1 MPPEEIRRIGG
12 RQENLQ
18 RPFTSYS
25 DTRKEFLDM
34 DKESVD
40 PMEENLPLIKVTP
53 KHDPDAEITG
63 LTLTVPSW
71 VSSIERA
78 RNLANMN
85 AASAGAKSKL
95 EEALLAL
102 QEKVSEILSDI
113 REVH

>member
-1 MPPEEIRRIGG
+1 
-12 RQENLQ
+12 
-18 RPFTSYS
+18 
-25 DTRKEFLDM
+25 M